1 MTAKVYAVV
10 VGALISAAAPGAE
23 PNTLTEAERREGFT
37 LLFDG
42 ASLAGWD
49 GDPAVWSAAGGAIV
63 GATTAEKPIKS
74 NTFAFWRGGAPADF
88 ELRLQWKLEGG
99 NSGVQYRSKDMGNWV
114 AAGYQADMDAGHAYT
129 GILYEERGR
138 GMLALRGEKVLRWPN
153 GNKQVVATVNTDAAV
168 RAAIKKDDW
177 NDYTIIADGIRLIH
191 KLNGVTTMDFIDE
204 EEAKRSASGAIA
216 LQVHQGPPMTVRFR
230 SIRLRVL
237 KPAAEKPVPPPEVV
251 APEAWVPLFDGKSLG
266 AWNVVAG
273 EGFGKAAAV
282 DGRLVLEAGGAM
294 TGILWTQDFPTSNY
308 EVSLEAC
315 RLEGQD
321 FFCGLTFPV
330 GSECCTLIVGGWGGG
345 CVGLSNVDRQAADG
359 NLTTKHLRF
368 ENGTWYP
375 IRLRVSD
382 ARIEVWIDK
391 DKQIDLERAG
401 HGFSIW
407 PQQEPC
413 RPLGVATYY
422 TKAALRNLKTAR
434 W

>member
-1 MTAKVYAVV
+1 MTARVYAVV
-10 VGALISAAAPGAE
+10 VGAIVSSLASGAE

-42 ASLAGWD
+42 STLAGWD
-49 GDPAVWSAAGGAIV
+49 GDPAVWSVAGGAIV
-63 GATTAEKPIKS
+63 GATTAEKPIKG

-88 ELRLQWKLEGG
+88 ELRLQWKIEGG
-99 NSGVQYRSKDMGNWV
+99 NSGVQYRSKDIGNWV
-114 AAGYQADMDAGHAYT
+114 AAGYQADIDAGHAYT

-138 GMLALRGEKVLRWPN
+138 GIMALRGEKVLRWPN
-153 GNKQVVATVNTDAAV
+153 GNKQVVAKLGEDKALRDAI
-168 RAAIKKDDW
+168 RNDDW
-177 NDYTIIADGIRLIH
+177 NDYTIIADGIRLIQ
-191 KLNGVTTMDFIDE
+191 KINGVTTVDFIDE
-204 EEAKRSASGAIA
+204 EEAKRAASGVLA
-216 LQVHQGPPMTVRFR
+216 LQLHAGPPMTVRYR

-237 KPAAEKPVPPPEVV
+237 NAGAGKPVPPPETI
-251 APEAWVPLFDGKSLG
+251 ALDAWIPLFDGKGLG
-266 AWNVVAG
+266 DWNVLAG
-273 EGFGKAAAV
+273 EGYGTAAAA
-282 DGRLVLEAGGAM
+282 DGRIVLEAGSPM
-294 TGILWTQDFPTSNY
+294 TGIVWTRDFPATNY

-315 RLEGQD
+315 RLDGHD

-330 GSECCTLIVGGWGGG
+330 GKECCTLIVGGWGGG

-359 NLTTKHLRF
+359 NETTKFLQF
-368 ENGTWYP
+368 EDGKWYP
-375 IRLRVSD
+375 IRLRVTD

-413 RPLGVATYY
+413 RPFGAATWY
-422 TKAALRNLKTAR
+422 TKAGLRNLKMAR